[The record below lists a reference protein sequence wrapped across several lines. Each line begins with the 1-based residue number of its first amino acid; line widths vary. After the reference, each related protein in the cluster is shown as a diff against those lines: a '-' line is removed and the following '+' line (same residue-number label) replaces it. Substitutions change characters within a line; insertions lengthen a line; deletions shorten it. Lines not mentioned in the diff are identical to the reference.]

1 MKTIIKLCLAAA
13 LSVSAAM
20 PVIAAE
26 FAKGTIQKVDTK
38 AKKIT
43 IKHGPLTNLDMPGM
57 TMVFSVADPAMLEK
71 AKEGSNI
78 QFIADRVRGKLTVVE
93 MK

>member
-1 MKTIIKLCLAAA
+1 MKTIIKLAFAAIIA
-13 LSVSAAM
+13 ASAAM
-20 PVIAAE
+20 PAMAAE
-26 FAKGTIQKVDTK
+26 FTAGTIQKVDTK